1 MAMDMDYMEDMG
13 YKEDMEDMEDMDMDH
28 MEGIIRY

>member
-1 MAMDMDYMEDMG
+1 MAMDMDHMEDMG
-13 YKEDMEDMEDMDMDH
+13 YMEDMEDMDMDH

>member
-1 MAMDMDYMEDMG
+1 MAMDMDHMEDMG
-13 YKEDMEDMEDMDMDH
+13 YMEDMEDMEDMDMDH